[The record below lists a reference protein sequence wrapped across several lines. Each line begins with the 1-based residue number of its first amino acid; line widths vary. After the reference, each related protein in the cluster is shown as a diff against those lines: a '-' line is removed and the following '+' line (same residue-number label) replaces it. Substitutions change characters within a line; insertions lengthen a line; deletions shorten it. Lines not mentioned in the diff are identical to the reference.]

1 MKEICFNVSSLIFQN
16 NSVGFSTIYLCAA
29 SAAAKIRLPGFFGPS
44 PSTALNKDLLSLL
57 YYYISN
63 LFSVK

>member
-16 NSVGFSTIYLCAA
+16 NSVGFSTIYLCTAH
-29 SAAAKIRLPGFFGPS
+29 AAAKIRLPGFVGPS

-57 YYYISN
+57 FYYISK
-63 LFSVK
+63 FFPVK